1 MSDTRDI
8 PLSYGQRALWFVQ
21 KLAPDATAYNVSLPA
36 RARHL
41 DAEAF
46 RAAWQAL
53 ADRHSVLRTTCP
65 APGGHP
71 AGRVHERFS
80 VDFAELDATSWSAEE
95 LDRRLGEEADR
106 PFRLE
111 EGPVVR
117 LRLFHR
123 PDGETVALPSLHH
136 ISVDFSSLAVL
147 LDELGALY
155 DAARAGR
162 SAALPPPAST
172 YESFARWQAEM
183 LAGPRGAELEALWRG
198 RLAGAPPALDLPTDH
213 PRPRSQTFR
222 GGSLDVL
229 LPEDLTR
236 GARALAAA
244 EGADLGQLLLAAF
257 QALLHRYTG
266 RDDVLVGCPVPGRPA
281 AELRE
286 VVGYFVN
293 SVVVRG
299 DFAGAPT
306 FRTALAR
313 VRQRVDEALAW
324 QDYPFPLL
332 VERLR
337 PRRDPGVTPVFQVFF
352 VLYQGEEER
361 AVRLLTGQ
369 GGAVLRTGSLELAP
383 HPLGSRAAMFELSL
397 LMSDTGDRIAASF
410 QFNSDLFEPATVAR
424 LAEDYAELL
433 AAVLADPDR
442 PVATLP
448 ASLGEARRSVST
460 RQLAPTQDLGQS
472 AARAE
477 TRRALLERQKLLRA
491 SDPISR
497 NRRP

>member
-36 RARHL
+36 RARRL
-41 DAEAF
+41 DAAAF

-53 ADRHSVLRTTCP
+53 ADRHPVLRTTCP

-95 LDRRLGEEADR
+95 LDRRLGEEARR

-123 PDGETVALPSLHH
+123 PDGETVTLPSLHH
-136 ISVDFSSLAVL
+136 ISIDFSSLAIL

-162 SAALPPPAST
+162 SAALPPLTAT
-172 YESFARWQAEM
+172 YEGFARWQTGM
-183 LAGPRGAELEALWRG
+183 LAGPRGAELEALWRS
-198 RLAGAPPALDLPTDH
+198 RLAASPPALDLPTDH
-213 PRPRSQTFR
+213 PRPQRQTFR
-222 GGSLDVL
+222 GVSLDTL

-236 GARALAAA
+236 GAKALAAA
-244 EGADLGQLLLAAF
+244 EGTDLGVLLLAAF

-266 RDDVLVGCPVPGRPA
+266 RDDILAGCPVPGRPA

-293 SVVVRG
+293 SVVV
-299 DFAGAPT
+299 
-306 FRTALAR
+306 
-313 VRQRVDEALAW
+313 
-324 QDYPFPLL
+324 
-332 VERLR
+332 
-337 PRRDPGVTPVFQVFF
+337 
-352 VLYQGEEER
+352 
-361 AVRLLTGQ
+361 
-369 GGAVLRTGSLELAP
+369 
-383 HPLGSRAAMFELSL
+383 
-397 LMSDTGDRIAASF
+397 
-410 QFNSDLFEPATVAR
+410 
-424 LAEDYAELL
+424 
-433 AAVLADPDR
+433 
-442 PVATLP
+442 
-448 ASLGEARRSVST
+448 
-460 RQLAPTQDLGQS
+460 
-472 AARAE
+472 
-477 TRRALLERQKLLRA
+477 
-491 SDPISR
+491 
-497 NRRP
+497 